1 MDTFASTLV
10 GLLVVGK
17 VPQQT
22 ICNPTMAEE
31 KEVEAYE
38 LNEVGK

>member
-10 GLLVVGK
+10 GLLAVGK

-22 ICNPTMAEE
+22 ICNATMAED
-31 KEVEAYE
+31 KEVGMYDM
-38 LNEVGK
+38 N